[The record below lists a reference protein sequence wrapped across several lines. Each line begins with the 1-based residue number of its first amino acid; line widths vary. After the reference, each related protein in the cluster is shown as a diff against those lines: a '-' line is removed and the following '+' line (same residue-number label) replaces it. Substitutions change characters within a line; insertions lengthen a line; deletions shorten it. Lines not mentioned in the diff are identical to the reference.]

1 MHGRNTRGGVVAM
14 MILALALPAAQ
25 ADLVGYWQFNEGTG
39 TTAADSSG
47 QGNTGS
53 LTNMDGSEWEA
64 GHTGA
69 PGDSALHFDGSNDF
83 VNVPDSTSVSVRR
96 DLALS
101 AWVNLDAHSNSQ
113 KNIVAKS
120 ENNSYRWRLTG
131 HATDPNEQWLLIN
144 DGTGHEVHFDGGA
157 PTAGNWHH
165 MAATV
170 DFTER
175 RVRFY
180 VDGALTLAEDT
191 SKTHIADHGAPL
203 RLGAYD
209 GGGGESFDGLLD
221 DIAVYGR
228 WLSSDQIASLATGAA
243 PASFAGAAPGK
254 IRFLPITGDADS
266 GISTEK
272 TYTHT
277 LDPGTGPLAT
287 VNGVPFTRITA
298 NPASYPAN
306 FNYEPSSNRRDHSGN
321 SNTGVPG
328 SDDVHDLLTD
338 MIYEYPPPDDGIA
351 RVTLSGLIPGVQ
363 YDARIYTRR
372 WGGDNR
378 PATVR
383 FNHDGGTVPE
393 NQVLIN
399 EDDAT
404 QDPPGFAD
412 TNQAYALSYTYEP
425 RSTRLEVEFEQH
437 RAGASWHLY
446 GVTNEFVRPTTN
458 LHAKITGDDS
468 YDFFITGAPGVTG
481 LPVGS
486 GSGWET
492 PEEFDVT
499 VPVGEPLWLHIKGYN
514 GFDHGGDWAGIVGQ
528 FELPKG
534 HFFVGTDFES
544 MLTTTS
550 AWMGNE
556 LDFGSALGPVTS
568 ITAYGG
574 SPWGTTPGAFD
585 PSAEWIW
592 YGDPRLGQGGETY
605 SPVYL
610 SMPFQVFTPEPGT
623 LTLLAFGG
631 AGLLARRRRRRRA

>member
-1 MHGRNTRGGVVAM
+1 M
-14 MILALALPAAQ
+14 
-25 ADLVGYWQFNEGTG
+25 
-39 TTAADSSG
+39 
-47 QGNTGS
+47 
-53 LTNMDGSEWEA
+53 
-64 GHTGA
+64 
-69 PGDSALHFDGSNDF
+69 
-83 VNVPDSTSVSVRR
+83 
-96 DLALS
+96 
-101 AWVNLDAHSNSQ
+101 
-113 KNIVAKS
+113 
-120 ENNSYRWRLTG
+120 
-131 HATDPNEQWLLIN
+131 
-144 DGTGHEVHFDGGA
+144 
-157 PTAGNWHH
+157 
-165 MAATV
+165 
-170 DFTER
+170 
-175 RVRFY
+175 
-180 VDGALTLAEDT
+180 DGALVDARDT
-191 SKTHIADHGAPL
+191 AKPRIADHGAPL
-203 RLGAYD
+203 RLGAYN
-209 GGGGESFDGLLD
+209 GAGGESFDGLLD

-228 WLSSDQIASLATGAA
+228 WLSSDDIASLAAGAA
-243 PASFAGAAPGK
+243 PASFAGAAPGT
-254 IRFLPITGDADS
+254 IRYRPITGDADS

-272 TYTHT
+272 MYTHT

-287 VNGVPFTRITA
+287 VNGVPFTRITDDTSA
-298 NPASYPAN
+298 YPAAN
-306 FNYEPSSNRRDHSGN
+306 FNYEPSNGTPDDHNGN
-321 SNTGVPG
+321 SNTGVPAG
-328 SDDVHDLLTD
+328 SGMADLLQD
-338 MIYEYPPPDDGIA
+338 MIYDGGNPEDGIA

-372 WGGDNR
+372 WAGDNR

-412 TNQAYALSYTYEP
+412 TNQAYALSDVYEP

-468 YDFFITGAPGVTG
+468 YDLFITGAPGVTG

-492 PEEFDVT
+492 PEEFDIT

-514 GFDHGGDWAGIVGQ
+514 GFDHGGDWAGIIGQ
-528 FELPKG
+528 FELPQG
-534 HFFVGTDFES
+534 YFFVGTNFES
-544 MLTTTS
+544 MLTTTE

-556 LDFGSALGPVTS
+556 LDFGSAMGPVTS
-568 ITAYGG
+568 ITTYGG
-574 SPWGTTPGAFD
+574 SPWGTTPGEFD

-631 AGLLARRRRRRRA
+631 AGFVARRRRGTR